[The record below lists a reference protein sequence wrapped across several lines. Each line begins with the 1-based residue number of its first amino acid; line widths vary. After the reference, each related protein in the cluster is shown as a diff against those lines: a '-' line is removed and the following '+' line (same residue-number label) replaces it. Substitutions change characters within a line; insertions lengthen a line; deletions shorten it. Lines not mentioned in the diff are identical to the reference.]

1 MTRFLLGLLAG
12 AAAFALTWVVA
23 HNTGWAALAAI
34 TVSVLVWFG
43 EFILDDLL

>member
-1 MTRFLLGLLAG
+1 VTRFLLGLLAG
-12 AAAFALTWVVA
+12 AAAFALTWVIA

-43 EFILDDLL
+43 EFIADDLL